1 MIRLLLYMLI
11 IYVSIKIIVTLINL
25 LIAQFSSKGKAI
37 NVIKKKNKK
46 DYKNIEDADFED
58 ISDKK

>member
-1 MIRLLLYMLI
+1 MLI